1 VRSGIANR
9 AIALAVLLVA
19 VGAAAGLAVWKHTV
33 TFAAAAPQPQA
44 RSAPVNTVLRACPA
58 PGLAG
63 APGSQVALIAGP
75 GTTGAGRAVVT
86 RIGVSTGAPLA
97 SVTQPG
103 ALTVTGVHAVQVA
116 THGKTAQGKTAQ
128 GKTAHSKKPSPASTP
143 SPAPTSQPV
152 ATVPASGGVV
162 IQASG
167 AMARGLEAEQVL
179 PGGKVSARCG
189 GPGTDFWFVGPGAF
203 SVPHIRLFL
212 MNVGSQPADV
222 DVQAYT
228 DAGPLQGSTDTGVA
242 VAPHAMVTQ
251 SLDKMLHGTRMVAL
265 NVRTSVGQIVA
276 AVEETKGA
284 AHSGAW
290 LPESGTPGTRVVVP
304 GMPPTAGT
312 RQLFVTVPGTQN
324 AHISLSA
331 VTSKGSYHPTGGG
344 GLDIPG
350 GSVAQLSLSS
360 LSAVYGALEI
370 SSNVPVTAALLAPGG
385 QKGTPGAFTGA
396 TPALQEQGVV
406 AANVSGGGAVSSL
419 VLSAPWRA
427 ARVRVTEVG
436 AGGGQ
441 GSAAPGKVILIQ
453 AHHSLLQQLAAP
465 AGTRRG
471 SPFAVIVTPL
481 PGSGPLYAA
490 RVLMG
495 SGRGGALQSV
505 LPVSS
510 ALTVVPLPSVRD
522 ELVTPGR

>member
-1 VRSGIANR
+1 MSSAIANR
-9 AIALAVLLVA
+9 AISLAVLLVA
-19 VGAAAGLAVWKHTV
+19 VAAAAGLAVWKHTV
-33 TFAAAAPQPQA
+33 TVAAAARQPQPH
-44 RSAPVNTVLRACPA
+44 SAPVNTVVRACPA

-63 APGSQVALIAGP
+63 APGSQVALVAGP
-75 GTTGAGRAVVT
+75 GTTGAGRAVVS
-86 RIGVSTGAPLA
+86 RIGAGTGAPLA
-97 SVTQPG
+97 SLTQPG
-103 ALTVTGVHAVQVA
+103 ALTVTGVRAVQA
-116 THGKTAQGKTAQ
+116 AAHGKTASGKTAH
-128 GKTAHSKKPSPASTP
+128 GKTAHSKTP
-143 SPAPTSQPV
+143 SPSPSPTPASQSV
-152 ATVPASGGVV
+152 ATVPAPGGVV

-179 PGGKVSARCG
+179 PGGKVSARCD

-203 SVPHIRLFL
+203 SVGHIQLFL

-242 VAPHAMVTQ
+242 VAPHTMVTQ
-251 SLDKMLHGTRMVAL
+251 SLAQMLHGTRMIAL
-265 NVRTSVGQIVA
+265 NVRTSVGQVVA
-276 AVEETKGA
+276 AVEQTKGGA
-284 AHSGAW
+284 RTGAW
-290 LPESGTPGTRVVVP
+290 LPEAATPGTRMVIP

-312 RQLFVTVPGTQN
+312 RQLFITVPGTQA
-324 AHISLSA
+324 AHITLSA

-360 LSAVYGALEI
+360 LSAIYGALQI
-370 SSNVPVTAALLAPGG
+370 SSDVPVTASLLTPGG
-385 QKGTPGAFTGA
+385 PRGTPGAFTGA
-396 TPALQEQGVV
+396 TRALEEQGVV
-406 AANVSGGGAVSSL
+406 AANVAGGGAVSSV

-441 GSAAPGKVILIQ
+441 GAAAPGKVVVVQ
-453 AHHSLLQQLAAP
+453 AHHSLLQQLTAP
-465 AGTRRG
+465 PGTRRG
-471 SPFAVIVTPL
+471 SAFAVIVTPL
-481 PGSGPLYAA
+481 PGSGPLYAG
-490 RVLMG
+490 RVVMG
-495 SGRGGALQSV
+495 NGKGAALQSV

-510 ALTVVPLPSVRD
+510 ALTVVPLPGVQD

>member
-1 VRSGIANR
+1 VRSATANR
-9 AIALAVLLVA
+9 AISLAVLVVA
-19 VGAAAGLAVWKHTV
+19 VAAAAGLALWKHTV
-33 TFAAAAPQPQA
+33 TVAAAASQPQL
-44 RSAPVNTVLRACPA
+44 RSAPANTVVRACPA

-75 GTTGAGRAVVT
+75 GTTGAGRAVVS
-86 RIGVSTGAPLA
+86 RIGVRAGAPLT

-103 ALTVTGVHAVQVA
+103 ALTETGVRAAQAATHHTKASGKPAHGKA
-116 THGKTAQGKTAQ
+116 THGN
-128 GKTAHSKKPSPASTP
+128 TP
-143 SPAPTSQPV
+143 SPTPSPTSTSQPV
-152 ATVPASGGVV
+152 ATVPAPGGVV

-179 PGGKVSARCG
+179 PGGKVSARCN

-203 SVPHIRLFL
+203 VVSHIQLFL

-242 VAPHAMVTQ
+242 VAPHTMVTQ
-251 SLDKMLHGTRMVAL
+251 SLAKMLHGTRMIAL
-265 NVRTSVGQIVA
+265 NVRTSVGQVVA

-284 AHSGAW
+284 ARTGAW
-290 LPESGTPGTRVVVP
+290 LPASATPGTRVVIP

-312 RQLFVTVPGTQN
+312 RQLFITVPGTQA
-324 AHISLSA
+324 AHITLSA

-350 GSVAQLSLSS
+350 GSVAQFSLSS
-360 LSAVYGALEI
+360 LSAIYGALEI
-370 SSNVPVTAALLAPGG
+370 SSTVPVTAALVTPGG
-385 QKGTPGAFTGA
+385 QRGTPGAFTGA
-396 TPALQEQGVV
+396 TPPLAEQGVV
-406 AANVSGGGAVSSL
+406 AANVSSGGAVSSL

-427 ARVRVTEVG
+427 ARVRITEVG

-441 GSAAPGKVILIQ
+441 GSAAAGKVVLVQ
-453 AHHSLLQQLAAP
+453 AHHSLLQQLTVP
-465 AGTRRG
+465 PGTRRG
-471 SPFAVIVTPL
+471 SAFAVIVTPL
-481 PGSGPLYAA
+481 PGSGPLYAG
-490 RVLMG
+490 RVVMS
-495 SGRGGALQSV
+495 SGRAGGLQSI

-510 ALTVVPLPSVRD
+510 ALTVVPLPNVQD
-522 ELVTPGR
+522 ELVMPGR

>member
-1 VRSGIANR
+1 VRSTIANR
-9 AIALAVLLVA
+9 AISVAVLLVA
-19 VGAAAGLAVWKHTV
+19 IAAAAGLAAWKHTV
-33 TFAAAAPQPQA
+33 TVAAAARQPQLH
-44 RSAPVNTVLRACPA
+44 SAPVDTALRACPA

-63 APGSQVALIAGP
+63 APSSQVALIAGP
-75 GTTGAGRAVVT
+75 ATAGAGRAVVSG
-86 RIGVSTGAPLA
+86 IGASTGAPLA

-103 ALTVTGVHAVQVA
+103 ALTVTGVHAVQA
-116 THGKTAQGKTAQ
+116 PTHGKTAHGKT
-128 GKTAHSKKPSPASTP
+128 PSPSSTP

-152 ATVPASGGVV
+152 ATVPAPGGVV

-167 AMARGLEAEQVL
+167 AMARGFEAEQVA
-179 PGGKVSARCG
+179 PGGKVSARCD

-203 SVPHIRLFL
+203 SVRHIQLFL

-222 DVQAYT
+222 NVQAYT

-242 VAPHAMVTQ
+242 VAPHTMVTQ
-251 SLDKMLHGTRMVAL
+251 SLGKMLHGTRMVAL
-265 NVRTSVGQIVA
+265 NVRTSVGQVVA
-276 AVEETKGA
+276 AVEETTGA

-290 LPESGTPGTRVVVP
+290 LPESGTPGTRMVIP

-312 RQLFVTVPGTQN
+312 RQLYVTVPGTQD
-324 AHISLSA
+324 AHITLSA
-331 VTSKGSYHPTGGG
+331 VTRKGSYHPTGGG

-360 LSAVYGALEI
+360 LSAIYGAVEI
-370 SSNVPVTAALLAPGG
+370 SSNVPVTASLLTPGG

-441 GSAAPGKVILIQ
+441 GAAAPGKVVLVRAQ
-453 AHHSLLQQLAAP
+453 HSLLQQLTAP
-465 AGTRRG
+465 PGTRRG
-471 SPFAVIVTPL
+471 AAFAVIVTPL

-490 RVLMG
+490 RVVMS

-510 ALTVVPLPSVRD
+510 ALTVVPLPGVRD
-522 ELVTPGR
+522 EFVTPGR

>member
-1 VRSGIANR
+1 VIANR
-9 AIALAVLLVA
+9 AIALVVLLVA
-19 VGAAAGLAVWKHTV
+19 IAAAAGLAVWKHTV
-33 TFAAAAPQPQA
+33 TLAAAAPQPQPHN
-44 RSAPVNTVLRACPA
+44 APVNTVVRACPA

-75 GTTGAGRAVVT
+75 ATTGAGRAVVSG
-86 RIGVSTGAPLA
+86 IGGSTGAPLA

-103 ALTVTGVHAVQVA
+103 TVTVTGVHAVQVA
-116 THGKTAQGKTAQ
+116 GHGKTAPGKPAHGKT
-128 GKTAHSKKPSPASTP
+128 PSPASTP
-143 SPAPTSQPV
+143 SPTPTSQAV
-152 ATVPASGGVV
+152 ATVPAPGGVV

-179 PGGKVSARCG
+179 PGGKVSARCD

-203 SVPHIRLFL
+203 SVGHIQLFL

-228 DAGPLQGSTDTGVA
+228 DAGPLQGSRDTGVA

-251 SLDKMLHGTRMVAL
+251 SLEKMLHGTRMVAL
-265 NVRTSVGQIVA
+265 NVRTSVGQVVA
-276 AVEETKGA
+276 AVEETTGA

-290 LPESGTPGTRVVVP
+290 LPESGTPGTRMVIP

-312 RQLFVTVPGTQN
+312 RQLFVTVPGTQD
-324 AHISLSA
+324 AHITLSA
-331 VTSKGSYHPTGGG
+331 VTDKGSYHPTGGG

-360 LSAVYGALEI
+360 LSAIYGAVEI
-370 SSNVPVTAALLAPGG
+370 SSNVPVTASLLTPGG
-385 QKGTPGAFTGA
+385 PKGTPGAFTGA

-441 GSAAPGKVILIQ
+441 GPAAPGKVVLVQ

-465 AGTRRG
+465 PGTRRG
-471 SPFAVIVTPL
+471 SAYAVIVTPL
-481 PGSGPLYAA
+481 PGSGPLYAG
-490 RVLMG
+490 RVVMS

-510 ALTVVPLPSVRD
+510 ALTVVPLPDVQD

>member
-1 VRSGIANR
+1 MSSAIVNR
-9 AIALAVLLVA
+9 AISLAALLVA
-19 VGAAAGLAVWKHTV
+19 VAAAAGLAVWKHTV
-33 TFAAAAPQPQA
+33 TVAAAASQPQLH
-44 RSAPVNTVLRACPA
+44 SAPVDTALRACPA

-63 APGSQVALIAGP
+63 APGSQIALIAGP
-75 GTTGAGRAVVT
+75 GTTGAGHAAVS
-86 RIGVSTGAPLA
+86 RIGASTGAPLA

-103 ALTVTGVHAVQVA
+103 ALTVTGVRAVKATTHHASGTA
-116 THGKTAQGKTAQ
+116 ARGKTT
-128 GKTAHSKKPSPASTP
+128 HSPTP
-143 SPAPTSQPV
+143 SPSSSPSATPTSQPV
-152 ATVPASGGVV
+152 ATVPAAGGVV

-167 AMARGLEAEQVL
+167 AMARGFEAEQVA

-189 GPGTDFWFVGPGAF
+189 APGTDFWFIGPGAF
-203 SVPHIRLFL
+203 TIGHIELFL

-242 VAPHAMVTQ
+242 VAPHTMATQ

-265 NVRTSVGQIVA
+265 NVRTSVGQVVA
-276 AVEETKGA
+276 AVEETKGSGHA
-284 AHSGAW
+284 GAW
-290 LPESGTPGTRVVVP
+290 LPTSATPGTRVVIP

-312 RQLFVTVPGTQN
+312 RQLFLAVPGTQA
-324 AHISLSA
+324 AHITLSA

-360 LSAVYGALEI
+360 LSAIYGAIEI

-385 QKGTPGAFTGA
+385 QRGTPGAFTGA
-396 TPALQEQGVV
+396 TPPLEEQGLV
-406 AANVSGGGAVSSL
+406 AANVSSGGAVSSL

-427 ARVRVTEVG
+427 AKVRITEVG

-441 GSAAPGKVILIQ
+441 GPAAPGKVVLVQ
-453 AHHSLLQQLAAP
+453 AHHSLLQQLAVP
-465 AGTRRG
+465 PGTRRG
-471 SPFAVIVTPL
+471 SAFAVIVTPL
-481 PGSGPLYAA
+481 PGSGPLYAG
-490 RVLMG
+490 RVVMS
-495 SGRGGALQSV
+495 SGRGGALQSI

-510 ALTVVPLPSVRD
+510 ALTVVPLPDVQD